1 MSQYHVEL
9 THAFHTTGFE
19 VLETEIGGRS
29 KVVWIGYGFVNAD
42 YRDESVAIALRS
54 LRGEKPKMLGIDT
67 AGFKVGLKV
76 WKALDKAA

>member
-9 THAFHTTGFE
+9 THTFHTTGFE

-42 YRDESVAIALRS
+42 YRDDSVAIALRS
-54 LRGEKPKMLGIDT
+54 LCGEKPKMLGIDM